1 MHNGWTDTVCLYTKE
16 YMLIA
21 HPTAHGKKTKVTNI
35 NRMVVR
41 EFIANYHSI
50 SFTVSV

>member
-35 NRMVVR
+35 NRHGSQR
-41 EFIANYHSI
+41 IYSKL
-50 SFTVSV
+50 S